1 MTYQR
6 NQLEDALRHITEGID
21 LFRRTAF
28 HQPLGN
34 GLATLAWIRQTYGDT
49 AAAGKSN
56 QRIAHQLVVTLDT
69 VKSTSAKSW
78 ASSGPPTVPRQSPGD
93 PQNGGVGVF
102 AAQRRSASWARWAA
116 TCGLFRRMQGV

>member
-1 MTYQR
+1 M
-6 NQLEDALRHITEGID
+6 RHITEGID

-69 VKSTSAKSW
+69 VKKHVSHILGKLGAVNRTEAVTR
-78 ASSGPPTVPRQSPGD
+78 AREL
-93 PQNGGVGVF
+93 GVIP
-102 AAQRRSASWARWAA
+102 
-116 TCGLFRRMQGV
+116 